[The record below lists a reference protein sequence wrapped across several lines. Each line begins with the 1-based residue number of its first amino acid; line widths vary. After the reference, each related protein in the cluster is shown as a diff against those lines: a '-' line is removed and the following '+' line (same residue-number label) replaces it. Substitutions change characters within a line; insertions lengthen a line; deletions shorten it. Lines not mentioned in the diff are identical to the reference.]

1 MRVVALDL
9 GDRRVGVA
17 VSDPGGVLATPHDT
31 IQRTGDPA
39 ADLGRLVA
47 VVRELG
53 GERVVV
59 GLPLSLSGDH
69 GPAALKVEDEAEALA
84 GALAAA
90 GLDVPVELSDER
102 LTTVTADRSMR
113 TSKRKGRARRQVI
126 DQVAATVILQ
136 HWLEGPAARRARAA
150 ASEAGPAP
158 GAGPAGGAPA

>member
-9 GDRRVGVA
+9 GERRVGVA

-39 ADLGRLVA
+39 ADLRRLVD

-53 GERVVV
+53 AERVVV

-69 GPAALKVEDEAEALA
+69 GPAAQKVEDEAAALA
-84 GALAAA
+84 GALADAH
-90 GLDVPVELSDER
+90 LDVPVDLSDER
-102 LTTVTADRSMR
+102 LSTVTADRSLR
-113 TSKRKGRARRQVI
+113 SSKRKARARRQVI

-136 HWLEGPAARRARAA
+136 HWLEGPSARRARERARAA
-150 ASEAGPAP
+150 ADG
-158 GAGPAGGAPA
+158 GDGGAPA

>member
-9 GDRRVGVA
+9 GERRVGVA
-17 VSDPGGVLATPHDT
+17 VSDPRGVLATPHDT
-31 IQRTGDPA
+31 IARTGDPT

-53 GERVVV
+53 AERVVV
-59 GLPLSLSGDH
+59 GLPLSLSGHH
-69 GPAALKVEDEAEALA
+69 GPAAEKVQDEAQALA

-102 LTTVTADRSMR
+102 LTTVTADRSLR
-113 TSKRKGRARRQVI
+113 TSKRKGRARREVI

-150 ASEAGPAP
+150 AEAD
-158 GAGPAGGAPA
+158 GGAPA